1 MEHEAESPARRFLI
15 APLLVLWT
23 ASLLVAHGYWMATYT
38 GGVIQEDTAILTPA
52 VQYVTYL
59 QNQSWILRAWAEN
72 LGDAETRI
80 ATGFMLKKIVV
91 APYVWSFMVYPPLPS
106 LATAVALA
114 AGRDIPNAPFL
125 PALVYL
131 PLLVLG
137 TYLLA
142 RRFMKREFA
151 MLAAML
157 VPLLPGC
164 FYLQRQLYAAY
175 PMTVAL
181 TFVYWAWWRSDGL
194 ALRRRA
200 ALAGLFI
207 GLLLLVKHTA
217 SVFLLLPAGWT
228 LWRLIGDFR
237 RHAENR
243 RQRLTGSLLALFVA
257 LAVASVW
264 YLTTGGRHLL
274 FTMGLQSLRG
284 VPPFEPLYYPRLVL
298 LMAGRLVSAL
308 TISGLLA
315 LLIVRRM
322 RRRTLDPAGRQ
333 RVWFIVLWMALPLIA
348 FSFLPVINMEVTLP
362 IMPAIVIILA
372 LLAEQLLPKKW
383 AAPALGGLAAVL
395 LAFFL
400 TSLDVYGL
408 DFNEQLYEP
417 RIPGAETIHR
427 ETAKTVRQASAGL
440 ERPGIA
446 FIPFADIYVGDKVFG
461 YYAFLEGFD
470 FRKSE
475 YWFDASLCGRLYL
488 DPADQAATAP
498 ENAPAPSPA
507 EQEAET
513 ARLSARFAAPDTE
526 ELEQIQRAL
535 RYADVALIAERD
547 KPLRDHEGWCLMAQ
561 ATHRLLDD
569 PSYRA
574 AFSQVKTLA
583 MPGGGRLLIYRR
595 IDGPAPDPGIPLHV
609 PGGAPEPPRPPDL

>member
-1 MEHEAESPARRFLI
+1 MENAAEKPARRFLI
-15 APLLVLWT
+15 APALVLWI
-23 ASLLVAHGYWMATYT
+23 AVLLLAHGYWLATYT
-38 GGVIQEDTAILTPA
+38 GGVIQEDTAILQPA

-59 QNQSWILRAWAEN
+59 QNQSWIFRAWLDN
-72 LGDAETRI
+72 MSDPETRI

-114 AGRDIPNAPFL
+114 AGRDAPNAPFL
-125 PALVYL
+125 PVLLYL

-142 RRFMKREFA
+142 RRFVRRECA
-151 MLAAML
+151 MLAAMI

-181 TFVYWAWWRSDGL
+181 TFAYWAWWRSDFL
-194 ALRRRA
+194 ARRKHA
-200 ALAGLFI
+200 MLAGLFI

-228 LWRLIGDFR
+228 LWRLLDDFR
-237 RHAENR
+237 RRDEVR
-243 RQRLTGSLLALFVA
+243 RQRLTGSLLALLVA

-284 VPPFEPLYYPRLVL
+284 VPPFEPLYYPRLVM
-298 LMAGRLVSAL
+298 LMAGRFVSAL
-308 TISGLLA
+308 TVVGLFA
-315 LLIVRRM
+315 LLLVRR
-322 RRRTLDPAGRQ
+322 RRGQTLDHAGRR
-333 RVWFIVLWMALPLIA
+333 RVWFIALWIVLPLIA

-372 LLAEQLLPKKW
+372 LLAEHLLPKKW
-383 AAPALGGLAAVL
+383 AAPALGGLAVAL
-395 LAFFL
+395 LASFL
-400 TSLDVYGL
+400 TTLDVYGL

-417 RIPGAETIHR
+417 RIPDAETLHR
-427 ETAKTVRQASAGL
+427 EMAAAVQKETADL

-446 FIPFADIYVGDKVFG
+446 FIPFADIYLGDKVFG
-461 YYAFLEGFD
+461 YYAFRQGFA

-475 YWFDASLCGRLYL
+475 YWFDGSLCGRLYL
-488 DPADQAATAP
+488 DPAEEAATAP

-507 EQEAET
+507 ERETET
-513 ARLSARFAAPDTE
+513 ARLAARFAMPDNE
-526 ELEQIQRAL
+526 ETEQIQRAL
-535 RYADVALIAERD
+535 RYADVALVAERD

-561 ATHRLLDD
+561 ATHRLLDA
-569 PSYRA
+569 PPYNQTFALKR
-574 AFSQVKTLA
+574 TLA
-583 MPGGGRLLIYRR
+583 LPGGGRLLLYRR
-595 IDGPAPDPGIPLHV
+595 TDGPAPDPGIPLHV